1 MQERFKIIR
10 EYYGLSQAQF
20 AQKINMSPGFIS
32 NIETGR
38 TNISE
43 RTVEAVCRVFL
54 INREW
59 LMDGTGEMITQS
71 GKKPVDKSGLAMRIR
86 EVRKSE
92 GLTQEEFATR
102 IGYSKMQL
110 YSVEKGKV
118 VPSNQF
124 IEKIAAEFGIDHD
137 WLFTGAGA
145 MSDQDCGIDEK
156 LIKWL
161 KGHPEVVQE
170 LRKHA
175 GLD

>member
-1 MQERFKIIR
+1 
-10 EYYGLSQAQF
+10 
-20 AQKINMSPGFIS
+20 
-32 NIETGR
+32 
-38 TNISE
+38 
-43 RTVEAVCRVFL
+43 
-54 INREW
+54 
-59 LMDGTGEMITQS
+59 
-71 GKKPVDKSGLAMRIR
+71 
-86 EVRKSE
+86 
-92 GLTQEEFATR
+92 
-102 IGYSKMQL
+102 MQL

-161 KGHPEVVQE
+161 KGHPEVVRE